1 MNLSRSE
8 RGEIK
13 FPSRGKSKELVT
25 DVEQN
30 HKNKEMKRTINVAI
44 GGCSFTIDEDAYN
57 TLNDYLERF
66 KAALDSSSA
75 SAGVMDELE
84 VRIADQLKGKLGGR
98 QVVDLGMTQDVIGR
112 LGYPEGYKAPEEQT
126 GNYETPK
133 DDYHYSGYDGEKPVR
148 KLFRDPDG
156 KRIAGVCSG
165 LALFLGVDVVLIRV
179 IFLIALICGSAG
191 FWIYLVIWIA
201 APEARTAGEKCEL
214 RGIPATAENIRRF
227 TTGI

>member
-1 MNLSRSE
+1 
-8 RGEIK
+8 
-13 FPSRGKSKELVT
+13 
-25 DVEQN
+25 
-30 HKNKEMKRTINVAI
+30 MKKTINVAI

-66 KAALDSSSA
+66 KSALDSSS
-75 SAGVMDELE
+75 SSSEVMDELE
-84 VRIADQLKGKLGGR
+84 VRIADMLKGKLGGR
-98 QVVDLGMTQDVIGR
+98 QVVDLAMTQEVIGR
-112 LGYPEGYKAPEEQT
+112 LGYPEGYRQTDEQT
-126 GNYETPK
+126 GTYEDSK
-133 DDYHYSGYDGEKPVR
+133 NEHHYSGYDGEKPVR

-179 IFLIALICGSAG
+179 IFLVAFICGSAG

-201 APEARTAGEKCEL
+201 APEARTAAEKCEL

-227 TTGI
+227 TEGR